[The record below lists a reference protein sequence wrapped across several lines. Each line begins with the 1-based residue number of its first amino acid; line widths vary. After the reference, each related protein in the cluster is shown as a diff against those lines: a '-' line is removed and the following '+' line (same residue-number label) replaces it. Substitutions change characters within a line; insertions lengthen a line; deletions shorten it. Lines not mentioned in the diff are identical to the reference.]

1 MNNLQPKHLS
11 TKSDMRFTPHQ
22 KVFLQNYLTQ
32 HRSELDVWEFN
43 FLLVLFNSEFY
54 SEQQRDTLE
63 KIIKNNSPKS
73 TLR

>member
-11 TKSDMRFTPHQ
+11 TKSNFEFTPQQ
-22 KVFLQNYLTQ
+22 KVFLQNFITQ

-54 SEQQRDTLE
+54 SEQQKDTLE
-63 KIIKNNSPKS
+63 KIIKHK
-73 TLR
+73 

>member
-11 TKSDMRFTPHQ
+11 TKSDMKFTPHQ
-22 KVFLQNYLTQ
+22 KVFLQNFITKN
-32 HRSELDVWEFN
+32 RSELDTWEFN

-63 KIIKNNSPKS
+63 KIIKNK
-73 TLR
+73 